1 MFWQNKKHK
10 KQEDEV
16 QMLRQ
21 QLAARDAEL
30 AALQQQ
36 ISTSKQDL
44 RQLLQH
50 FAHKTSEITH
60 FSALG
65 ESLELVR
72 QKSADTATNLENEQK
87 KLRETSSL
95 FQQSSMILTDI
106 SAGLDHLNQ
115 TTDESVVTVNQL
127 DEASQRIEQF
137 TQIITEISNQT
148 NLLALNAAIE
158 AARAGESGRGFAVVA
173 DEVRALAGKSAEA
186 SQQIKDMVGNIN
198 QLSSATQSGFQNILT
213 SSGSMNSSL
222 GTIRNVIE
230 EVVTL
235 ADNMTRVISS
245 SSTNA
250 HIETVKLDHVMYKV
264 DVYQYIFGISRKSID
279 SFPDQHQCRLGEWY
293 AQSQDSQIATI
304 SAFQRLQ
311 QPHEQTHLAGARALA
326 AKSQDQHEA
335 CIAALHD
342 MEAASHQV
350 LSLLD
355 EVAANYDQLTQQ
367 ETPLHADVTA
377 NEGDVELF

>member
-1 MFWQNKKHK
+1 MFWQKK
-10 KQEDEV
+10 KQQRQDEV
-16 QMLRQ
+16 QLLQQ
-21 QLAARDAEL
+21 QLASRDAEL

-36 ISTSKQDL
+36 IGSAKKDL
-44 RQLLQH
+44 RFLLQH

-65 ESLELVR
+65 VSLELVR
-72 QKSADTATNLENEQK
+72 EKSAETATNLENEQK

-95 FQQSSMILTDI
+95 FQQSGMILSDI

-115 TTDESVVTVNQL
+115 TTDDSVVTVKQL

-186 SQQIKDMVGNIN
+186 SQQIKEMVESIN
-198 QLSSATQSGFQNILT
+198 QLSGATQSGFQNILA
-213 SSGSMNSSL
+213 SSSSMNSSL
-222 GTIRNVIE
+222 DTIRNVIE
-230 EVVTL
+230 EVVGL

-245 SSTNA
+245 SSINA
-250 HIETVKLDHVMYKV
+250 FIETVKLDHVMYKV
-264 DVYQYIFGISRKSID
+264 DIYQYIFGISNKQID
-279 SFPDQHQCRLGEWY
+279 SFPDQHQCRLGQWY
-293 AQSQDSQIATI
+293 EQSRDSQISSIA
-304 SAFQRLQ
+304 AFQQLK
-311 QPHEQTHLAGARALA
+311 QPHEQTHHAGNRALA
-326 AKSQDQHEA
+326 AKQQDRHED

-355 EVAANYDQLTQQ
+355 QVAARYDEMTQR
-367 ETPLHADVTA
+367 ETPTDTDVS
-377 NEGDVELF
+377 NDGDVELF

>member
-1 MFWQNKKHK
+1 MFWQNNKLKR
-10 KQEDEV
+10 QENKV
-16 QMLRQ
+16 QDLQQ
-21 QLAARDAEL
+21 QLADKDAEL

-36 ISTSKQDL
+36 VNDSKQDL
-44 RQLLQH
+44 RCLLQH

-65 ESLELVR
+65 ASLELVR
-72 QKSADTATNLENEQK
+72 QKSAVTAGNLENEQN

-95 FQQSSMILTDI
+95 FQQSSMILSDI

-115 TTDESVVTVNQL
+115 TTDDSVVTVNQL

-173 DEVRALAGKSAEA
+173 DEVRGLAGKSAEA
-186 SQQIKDMVGNIN
+186 SQQIKEMVGSIN
-198 QLSSATQSGFQNILT
+198 QLSDATQSGFHNILA
-213 SSGSMNSSL
+213 SSSSMNASL
-222 GTIRNVIE
+222 ATIRNVIE

-235 ADNMTRVISS
+235 ADNMTRIISS

-250 HIETVKLDHVMYKV
+250 LIETLKLDHVMYKV
-264 DVYQYIFGISRKSID
+264 DIYQYIFGIGNKPLD

-293 AQSQDSQIATI
+293 NQSRDDQISTI
-304 SAFQRLQ
+304 AAFRRLQ
-311 QPHEQTHLAGARALA
+311 KPHEQTHRAGSRALA

-342 MEAASHQV
+342 LEAASHQV

-355 EVAANYDQLTQQ
+355 EVATDYDQMIQQ
-367 ETPLHADVTA
+367 ETASGVDAPDDD
-377 NEGDVELF
+377 EVELS